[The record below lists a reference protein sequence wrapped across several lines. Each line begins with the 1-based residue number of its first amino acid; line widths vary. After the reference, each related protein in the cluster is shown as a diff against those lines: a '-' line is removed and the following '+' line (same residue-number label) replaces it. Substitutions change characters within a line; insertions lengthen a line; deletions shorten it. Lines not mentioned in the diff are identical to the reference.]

1 MRVSAPI
8 GMSKARINAF
18 IEAHRTWIEASLA
31 KMSKV
36 ADAENDFYSRL
47 NLDGGLAPDGVSH
60 VSARKARAEA
70 VSRLSEIVN
79 PMVEHYSALMGVRPT
94 SITYRAT
101 KSRWGSCMKTTGR
114 ISLSLYLL
122 LLPEW
127 CIEHVV
133 VHEMAHLIVP
143 NHSPEFYAVMDRF
156 FPRWKEARTY
166 TRRMVRGQIR
176 ESQ

>member
-36 ADAENDFYSRL
+36 ADAENDFYSRIDL
-47 NLDGGLAPDGVSH
+47 
-60 VSARKARAEA
+60 KEAEA
-70 VSRLSEIVN
+70 RLRTIVD
-79 PMVEHYSALMGVRPT
+79 PMVEHYSALMGVRPS

-127 CIEHVV
+127 CIEHVI

-156 FPRWKEARTY
+156 FPRWKEARTF